1 MSWYVLWLANDKEL
15 EAGQRN
21 DDDAVHVAAPSLPA
35 NCFKACALCAIN
47 VEYGDLGWSRFC
59 MYKCDPT
66 RGVGFPGPFPS
77 RQGVSAPSR
86 QGVSA
91 ERERPLPAALADL
104 LLGILNH
111 GYAIPVLSYNPHELW
126 GPRPFP
132 ASRKPTPLVTSLF
145 SS

>member
-1 MSWYVLWLANDKEL
+1 
-15 EAGQRN
+15 
-21 DDDAVHVAAPSLPA
+21 
-35 NCFKACALCAIN
+35 
-47 VEYGDLGWSRFC
+47 

-132 ASRKPTPLVTSLF
+132 ASRKPTPLVTPGGAASPAAAGLCGGADGAWRRAAWTLAAMMEVTAAR
-145 SS
+145 

>member
-1 MSWYVLWLANDKEL
+1 
-15 EAGQRN
+15 
-21 DDDAVHVAAPSLPA
+21 
-35 NCFKACALCAIN
+35 
-47 VEYGDLGWSRFC
+47 

-111 GYAIPVLSYNPHELW
+111 GYAIPVLSYNPYELW
-126 GPRPFP
+126 GARPFP
-132 ASRKPTPLVTSLF
+132 ASRKPTPLVSREIVAPTKNLRF
-145 SS
+145 SEAKSSPAS

>member
-1 MSWYVLWLANDKEL
+1 
-15 EAGQRN
+15 
-21 DDDAVHVAAPSLPA
+21 
-35 NCFKACALCAIN
+35 
-47 VEYGDLGWSRFC
+47 

-66 RGVGFPGPFPS
+66 RGVGFPGPF
-77 RQGVSAPSR
+77 PSR

-111 GYAIPVLSYNPHELW
+111 GYAIPVLSYNPYELW

-132 ASRKPTPLVTSLF
+132 ASRKPTPLV
-145 SS
+145 

>member
-1 MSWYVLWLANDKEL
+1 
-15 EAGQRN
+15 
-21 DDDAVHVAAPSLPA
+21 
-35 NCFKACALCAIN
+35 
-47 VEYGDLGWSRFC
+47 

-111 GYAIPVLSYNPHELW
+111 GYAIPVLSYNPYELW

-132 ASRKPTPLVTSLF
+132 ASRKPTPLVHAPHLPATRRRALVGHACLGTF
-145 SS
+145 EETRAWFNALGMRITG

>member
-1 MSWYVLWLANDKEL
+1 MD
-15 EAGQRN
+15 
-21 DDDAVHVAAPSLPA
+21 
-35 NCFKACALCAIN
+35 
-47 VEYGDLGWSRFC
+47 
-59 MYKCDPT
+59 KCDPT

-77 RQGVSAPSR
+77 RQGVSPPSR

-111 GYAIPVLSYNPHELW
+111 GYAIPVLSYNPYELW

-132 ASRKPTPLVTSLF
+132 ASRKPTPLVKINLSTKQASRFVHTPWLLGVLPLRSSLQTLRQWLL
-145 SS
+145 SN